1 MALSSLLGLTMS
13 LKNEIAGVLRA
24 IRTIRGFDYGDLA
37 DVSAKAN
44 IGKLEQ
50 GKSNI
55 TVAKLIELADALQFD
70 PIALIALCVAIQKD
84 EPTDTTFER
93 ARAELDSFKAEGGE
107 ELLRSQFVGKELKK
121 RPAGKPSNTKNADAV
136 RELKALGLSQAEVV
150 QRLGL
155 ASSTVY
161 RYWQQTA

>member
-1 MALSSLLGLTMS
+1 MALSSLLGQIMS
-13 LKNEIAGVLRA
+13 LKNEIAGAIRA
-24 IRTIRGFDYGDLA
+24 IRTIRAVDYGDLA

-55 TVAKLIELADALQFD
+55 TLAKLTELAEALQFD
-70 PIALIALCVAIQKD
+70 PVALIALCVALQND
-84 EPTDTTFER
+84 EPTHVTLKR
-93 ARAELDSFKAEGGE
+93 ARAELDSFRAEGGE

-121 RPAGKPSNTKNADAV
+121 RSPGKPGNTKNADAV
-136 RELKALGLSQAEVV
+136 RELKALGLSQAEVA

-155 ASSTVY
+155 ARSTVF
-161 RYWQQTA
+161 RYWQKD